1 MFAYKDMS
9 IAAFEAVKKANGDFE
24 TEESRQALEKDL
36 IMLAVF
42 GLEDEE
48 RPKTKKVIKEFKK
61 AKVNTRIVSGDHRD
75 CVLKLAAHFDLYSEA
90 NDSDFTK
97 VNNIKKAVSGKEF

>member
-1 MFAYKDMS
+1 
-9 IAAFEAVKKANGDFE
+9 
-24 TEESRQALEKDL
+24 
-36 IMLAVF
+36 
-42 GLEDEE
+42 
-48 RPKTKKVIKEFKK
+48 
-61 AKVNTRIVSGDHRD
+61 VSGDHRD